1 MRPRP
6 LLGAGERLRPEGGI
20 SEFGHGGG
28 PETLFPSP
36 TFFFGALR
44 NVSKIVDRISAGSK
58 D

>member
-1 MRPRP
+1 M
-6 LLGAGERLRPEGGI
+6 RPEGGI